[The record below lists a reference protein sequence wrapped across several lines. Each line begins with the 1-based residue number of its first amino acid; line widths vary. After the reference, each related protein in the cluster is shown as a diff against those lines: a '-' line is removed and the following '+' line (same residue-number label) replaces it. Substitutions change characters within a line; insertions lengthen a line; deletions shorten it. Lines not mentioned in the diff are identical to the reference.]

1 MTPNIS
7 LERTNPRALAAL
19 GRCGL
24 PLSSGVRWPLL
35 AATIDDLI
43 SGWISKS

>member
-1 MTPNIS
+1 MGVEVAAANFRPDDQPPNNS

-24 PLSSGVRWPLL
+24 PLSSSVGPHEGR
-35 AATIDDLI
+35 
-43 SGWISKS
+43 